1 MEETFIQLY
10 DLKDSWSML
19 TNEVENL
26 RNIIKKKEKNEEQ
39 MKEYLEDYESQ
50 IYDFKNEI
58 KNKDDIISKLK
69 RGDLARI
76 EQLHMNE
83 VEEDYDSEEFDFNN
97 DQFLLKERMTTLI
110 FDKQEENE
118 NLKLDLNQVNN
129 RMTEIKRQIKQDQ
142 EKFDDVTEEL
152 MILKNHF
159 YALEKEKIA

>member
-50 IYDFKNEI
+50 ISDFKNEI

-159 YALEKEKIA
+159 YALEKEK